1 MALFLE
7 CLDASLKRQNSD
19 YDAKR
24 SGGLALREPE
34 GIAVGKGTFDQ
45 WLRSKGKSG
54 GQHKIP
60 RLSNSRE
67 LVEEI
72 VALSRENQPATHFER
87 SSVE

>member
-1 MALFLE
+1 
-7 CLDASLKRQNSD
+7 
-19 YDAKR
+19 
-24 SGGLALREPE
+24 
-34 GIAVGKGTFDQ
+34 VGKGTFDQ

-72 VALSRENQPATHFER
+72 VALSRENQPTSHLER
-87 SSVE
+87 SSMK